1 MVFESFTKK
10 PFKDRLKDTGFLI
23 KNSFTII
30 GKDKDIKTP
39 TIHMIVLSTIITTFI
54 YSAILTFFF
63 VARSNSQTSFR
74 FVTRAILLLSGLGV
88 IK

>member
-1 MVFESFTKK
+1 MTFETFTKK

-39 TIHMIVLSTIITTFI
+39 TIHMIVLSIIMRTLIYLSILFFI
-54 YSAILTFFF
+54 IG
-63 VARSNSQTSFR
+63 NSP
-74 FVTRAILLLSGLGV
+74 
-88 IK
+88 